1 MPPKKELSAD
11 APPFAPASTPP
22 NNDDTIPV
30 NNDETI
36 PVAPAAVEDQRA
48 VVADKLRRLQHAQR
62 AQLKAMLPKL
72 PEGPAKLQLKKKIW
86 AIEKELFPKE
96 AAAPPPRR
104 AIEAVAAEA
113 LPAPSSRATALLGK
127 YSATAAARRASSDV
141 DIVVPARRVQT
152 EPPASAGTVKAS
164 ASDILKRYS
173 SSAAAKRQDEA
184 PQYAAHG
191 YCVLKGWLAA
201 DAVEALRDDLKSSRR
216 AHGLDDAALEARDLN
231 VDFIGLS
238 VKDRLEA
245 ESTAR
250 TEAWAYRRLRR
261 AATSREDGFVAERCV
276 LGSLAAAAQQ
286 AAGFRRP
293 HLLSEVFVVKPAL
306 SKTSFDWHRD
316 DAKQLEKV
324 GGIESAEAF
333 CSTWAPLDDCTAASG
348 TLELRSKK
356 TGASQVIECEPGDVV
371 VFAKDAWHRSSA
383 NASDGDR
390 SVHYAQFSPTPVL
403 LDARP
408 LWFAV
413 PCEPT
418 RESVDETRSRADAC
432 TVMPRVVRNALSKPW
447 ALPDDALSIKC
458 TVFRSPQGKF
468 CLDGTRHPDA
478 LLTQSMASRGVVGD
492 VLSSEVAAYAVL
504 DDLGDGKA
512 LALPACPLPD
522 LSGTRPPQFF
532 IAHGKCETQ
541 LHRDAFANCYVCLH
555 GERTWTVA
563 HAAHGYLERAPGSVS
578 GDDDGRVK
586 KISVTL
592 RAGDALV
599 LPKDWWHSVV
609 AADGAGGYSA
619 AANFYFD
626 EVEGE
631 EPAAKRRKL

>member
-1 MPPKKELSAD
+1 MASKKQLSAD
-11 APPFAPASTPP
+11 APAFAPVSTPP
-22 NNDDTIPV
+22 

-141 DIVVPARRVQT
+141 DIVVPARRA
-152 EPPASAGTVKAS
+152 PAAAPESTGSTAS
-164 ASDILKRYS
+164 ASDILRRYS
-173 SSAAAKRQDEA
+173 SSAAATA
-184 PQYAAHG
+184 GHYAAHG

-201 DAVEALRDDLKSSRR
+201 DAVDALRDDLRSSRR
-216 AHGLDDAALEARDLN
+216 AHHLDDAALEARDLN

-238 VKDRLEA
+238 VKDRLGA
-245 ESTAR
+245 ESRAR

-276 LGSLAAAAQQ
+276 LGALAAAAQR
-286 AAGFRRP
+286 AAGFQRP
-293 HLLSEVFVVKPAL
+293 HLLSEVFVVKP
-306 SKTSFDWHRD
+306 SNSTTSFDWHRD
-316 DAKQLEKV
+316 DAKQLAKV
-324 GGIESAEAF
+324 GGVESSEQF
-333 CSTWAPLDDCTAASG
+333 CSTWAPLDDCTATSG

-356 TGASQVIECEPGDVV
+356 TDASEVIECQPGDVV

-383 NASDGDR
+383 NSSEKDR

-403 LDARP
+403 LDGRP

-418 RESVDETRSRADAC
+418 RETIDETRSRADAC

-555 GERTWTVA
+555 GERTSTIA
-563 HAAHGYLERAPGSVS
+563 HAPHDYLERAPGAVS
-578 GDDDGRVK
+578 GDDDGRVRK
-586 KISVTL
+586 VSVTL

-599 LPKDWWHSVV
+599 LPKDWWHAVA

-626 EVEGE
+626 HEVEGA
-631 EPAAKRRKL
+631 PAAKRRKL

>member
-1 MPPKKELSAD
+1 
-11 APPFAPASTPP
+11 
-22 NNDDTIPV
+22 
-30 NNDETI
+30 
-36 PVAPAAVEDQRA
+36 
-48 VVADKLRRLQHAQR
+48 
-62 AQLKAMLPKL
+62 
-72 PEGPAKLQLKKKIW
+72 
-86 AIEKELFPKE
+86 
-96 AAAPPPRR
+96 
-104 AIEAVAAEA
+104 
-113 LPAPSSRATALLGK
+113 
-127 YSATAAARRASSDV
+127 
-141 DIVVPARRVQT
+141 
-152 EPPASAGTVKAS
+152 
-164 ASDILKRYS
+164 
-173 SSAAAKRQDEA
+173 
-184 PQYAAHG
+184 
-191 YCVLKGWLAA
+191 
-201 DAVEALRDDLKSSRR
+201 
-216 AHGLDDAALEARDLN
+216 
-231 VDFIGLS
+231 
-238 VKDRLEA
+238 
-245 ESTAR
+245 
-250 TEAWAYRRLRR
+250 
-261 AATSREDGFVAERCV
+261 VAERCV
-276 LGSLAAAAQQ
+276 LGALAAAAQQ

-293 HLLSEVFVVKPAL
+293 HLLSEVFVVKPAR
-306 SKTSFDWHRD
+306 SSTSFDWHRD
-316 DAKQLEKV
+316 DAKQLAKV
-324 GGIESAEAF
+324 GGIESSEVF
-333 CSTWAPLDDCTAASG
+333 CSTWAPLDDCTLNSG

-555 GERTWTVA
+555 GERTWTIA
-563 HAAHGYLERAPGSVS
+563 HAAHGYLERAPGAVS
-578 GDDDGRVK
+578 GDDDGRVRK
-586 KISVTL
+586 VSVTL

-599 LPKDWWHSVV
+599 LPKDWWHAVA

-626 EVEGE
+626 HEVEGA
-631 EPAAKRRKL
+631 PAAKRRKL

>member
-1 MPPKKELSAD
+1 M
-11 APPFAPASTPP
+11 
-22 NNDDTIPV
+22 
-30 NNDETI
+30 
-36 PVAPAAVEDQRA
+36 
-48 VVADKLRRLQHAQR
+48 
-62 AQLKAMLPKL
+62 
-72 PEGPAKLQLKKKIW
+72 
-86 AIEKELFPKE
+86 
-96 AAAPPPRR
+96 
-104 AIEAVAAEA
+104 
-113 LPAPSSRATALLGK
+113 
-127 YSATAAARRASSDV
+127 
-141 DIVVPARRVQT
+141 
-152 EPPASAGTVKAS
+152 
-164 ASDILKRYS
+164 
-173 SSAAAKRQDEA
+173 
-184 PQYAAHG
+184 
-191 YCVLKGWLAA
+191 
-201 DAVEALRDDLKSSRR
+201 
-216 AHGLDDAALEARDLN
+216 
-231 VDFIGLS
+231 
-238 VKDRLEA
+238 
-245 ESTAR
+245 
-250 TEAWAYRRLRR
+250 
-261 AATSREDGFVAERCV
+261 
-276 LGSLAAAAQQ
+276 
-286 AAGFRRP
+286 
-293 HLLSEVFVVKPAL
+293 KPAF

-333 CSTWAPLDDCTAASG
+333 CSTWAPLDDCTLNSG
-348 TLELRSKK
+348 TLELRSK
-356 TGASQVIECEPGDVV
+356 TDSPQVIECEPGDVV

-555 GERTWTVA
+555 GERTWTIA
-563 HAAHGYLERAPGSVS
+563 HAAHGYLERAPGAVS
-578 GDDDGRVK
+578 GDDDGRVRK
-586 KISVTL
+586 VTVTL

-599 LPKDWWHSVV
+599 LPGPEGHAVA
-609 AADGAGGYSA
+609 AADGAGATRRRRLGFRPRGRRA
-619 AANFYFD
+619 
-626 EVEGE
+626 
-631 EPAAKRRKL
+631 PAAKRRKL

>member
-11 APPFAPASTPP
+11 APAFAPASTPP
-22 NNDDTIPV
+22 NNDETIPV

-141 DIVVPARRVQT
+141 DIVVPARRA
-152 EPPASAGTVKAS
+152 PAAAPESTGSTAS
-164 ASDILKRYS
+164 ASDILRRYS
-173 SSAAAKRQDEA
+173 SSAAATA
-184 PQYAAHG
+184 GQYAAHG
-191 YCVLKGWLAA
+191 YCLLKGWLAA
-201 DAVEALRDDLKSSRR
+201 DAVDALRADLRSSRR
-216 AHGLDDAALEARDLN
+216 AHHLDDAALEARDLN

-238 VKDRLEA
+238 VKDRLGA

-250 TEAWAYRRLRR
+250 TEAWAYRTLRR
-261 AATSREDGFVAERCV
+261 AATSRDDGFVSERCV
-276 LGSLAAAAQQ
+276 LGALAAAARQ
-286 AAGFRRP
+286 AAGFQRP
-293 HLLSEVFVVKPAL
+293 HLLSEVFVVKPKRSA
-306 SKTSFDWHRD
+306 TSFDWHRD
-316 DAKQLEKV
+316 DAKQLAKV
-324 GGIESAEAF
+324 GGIESSEVF
-333 CSTWAPLDDCTAASG
+333 CSTWAPLDDCTLNSG

-555 GERTWTVA
+555 GERTWTIA
-563 HAAHGYLERAPGSVS
+563 HAAHGYLERAPGAVS
-578 GDDDGRVK
+578 GDDDGRVRK
-586 KISVTL
+586 VSVTL

-626 EVEGE
+626 HEVEGA
-631 EPAAKRRKL
+631 PAAKRRKL